1 MSTVVRTEESPSRGA
16 ASVKDE
22 SRLERLGY
30 EQELKRSFSM
40 LETFGVAFRCGLLL
54 QRPPDRALADLKN
67 DMIFRPQHYVSL
79 TPRPLSW
86 FE

>member
-40 LETFGVAFRCGLLL
+40 LETFGVAFRC
-54 QRPPDRALADLKN
+54 ACSFN
-67 DMIFRPQHYVSL
+67 DPRTGHWL
-79 TPRPLSW
+79 T
-86 FE
+86 